1 MTKITHATQYI
12 MVKFLTVKEIKIYVV
27 EVLI

>member
-12 MVKFLTVKEIKIYVV
+12 MVKFSRVKEIKIYVV